1 MQSNGNGPLLEI
13 RDLKVHFALREGL
26 FRRGRAVVQAVNG
39 VSLTL
44 PRGEVFGLVGESGC
58 GKTTLGR
65 AVVGLAPVLS
75 GEIRFAGESILGL
88 TGKAAKER
96 ARRIQ
101 LIFQDPYSSLHPR
114 KIVRDLVGVGL
125 TLHGLAKGYEIDE
138 RVLHVLEGV
147 GLGLDHLY
155 RYAHEFSGGQRQ
167 RIALARALILKPEL
181 LILDEP
187 TSALDV
193 SVQAQ
198 TLNLLKDLRQQFD
211 LTYLFISHNLGVVRY
226 MSRRIGV
233 MYLGHIVE
241 MGATEELFGRAQH
254 PYTRV
259 LLSALPSLDPDAP
272 STRQVLT
279 GEVPTPINPPPG
291 CPFAPRCPD
300 AQEICAHE
308 KPLLLQ
314 RGTDPAHVC
323 ACHFPRL
330 MEAEGQGPMT
340 NHQWRKGRSR
350 HRNWP
355 LGFGHSSSGGS
366 HGHRR

>member
-1 MQSNGNGPLLEI
+1 MADNGMQPLLEI
-13 RDLKVHFALREGL
+13 RDLRVHFDLREGWI
-26 FRRGRAVVQAVNG
+26 RKGRAVVQAVNG
-39 VSLTL
+39 VSLAL
-44 PRGEVFGLVGESGC
+44 ERGEVFGLVGESGC

-65 AVVGLAPVLS
+65 AVVGLAPVFA
-75 GEIRFAGESILGL
+75 GQIRYAGESVIGL
-88 TGKAAKER
+88 TGRAAKER

-101 LIFQDPYSSLHPR
+101 LIFQDPYASLHPR
-114 KIVRDLVGVGL
+114 KTVRDLVGVGL
-125 TLHGLAKGYEIDE
+125 KLHGLATGYEIDE
-138 RVLHVLEGV
+138 QVLKVLEGV

-167 RIALARALILKPEL
+167 RIALARALVLKPEL

-198 TLNLLKDLRQQFD
+198 TLNLLKDLRRQFG

-226 MSRRIGV
+226 MSQRIGV

-241 MGATEELFGRAQH
+241 QGATEEVFRRPQH

-259 LLSALPSLDPDAP
+259 LLSALPSLDPEAP
-272 STRQVLT
+272 SRRRVLA
-279 GEVPTPINPPPG
+279 GEPPTPINPPPG

-300 AQEICAHE
+300 VQDICTRE
-308 KPLLLQ
+308 NPPLVR
-314 RGTDPAHVC
+314 RGANDTHVC

-330 MEAEGQGPMT
+330 MPGA
-340 NHQWRKGRSR
+340 
-350 HRNWP
+350 
-355 LGFGHSSSGGS
+355 
-366 HGHRR
+366 

>member
-1 MQSNGNGPLLEI
+1 LKVGMVESGTQPLLEI

-26 FRRGRAVVQAVNG
+26 LRKGRAVVQAVSG

-44 PRGEVFGLVGESGC
+44 SRGEVFGLVGESGC

-65 AVVGLAPVLS
+65 AVVGLAPVLA
-75 GEIRFAGESILGL
+75 GEIRYAGESLVGL
-88 TGKAAKER
+88 TGRAAKER

-101 LIFQDPYSSLHPR
+101 LIFQDPYASLHPR
-114 KIVRDLVGVGL
+114 KTVRDLVGVGL
-125 TLHGLAKGYEIDE
+125 KLHGLATGYEIDE
-138 RVLHVLEGV
+138 RVLAVLEGV

-167 RIALARALILKPEL
+167 RIALARALVLKPEL

-198 TLNLLKDLRQQFD
+198 TLNLLKDLRRQFD

-241 MGATEELFGRAQH
+241 MGATEPLFRRPQH

-272 STRQVLT
+272 SQRRLLA
-279 GEVPTPINPPPG
+279 GEPPTPINPPPG

-300 AQEICAHE
+300 VQDICRRE
-308 KPLLLQ
+308 NPLLIQ
-314 RGTDPAHVC
+314 HGTDATHVC

-330 MEAEGQGPMT
+330 AAA
-340 NHQWRKGRSR
+340 SR
-350 HRNWP
+350 E
-355 LGFGHSSSGGS
+355 
-366 HGHRR
+366 

>member
-1 MQSNGNGPLLEI
+1 MTETDKQALLEI
-13 RDLKVHFALREGL
+13 RNLRVHFTLREGL
-26 FRRGRAVVQAVNG
+26 LQRRRGAVQAVNG

-44 PRGEVFGLVGESGC
+44 AKGDVFGLVGESGC

-65 AVVGLAPVLS
+65 AVVGLAPVLA
-75 GEIRFAGESILGL
+75 GEIQFAGESVVGL
-88 TGKAAKER
+88 TGREAKER

-114 KIVRDLVGVGL
+114 KTVRDLVGVGL
-125 TLHGLAKGYEIDE
+125 KLHNLAHGYDIDDQ
-138 RVLHVLEGV
+138 VLAILGRV

-167 RIALARALILKPEL
+167 RIALARALVLKPEL

-198 TLNLLKDLRQQFD
+198 ILNLLKELRRDFG

-226 MSRRIGV
+226 MSQRIGV

-241 MGATEELFGRAQH
+241 QGPTEDVFRRPQH

-259 LLSALPSLDPDAP
+259 LMSALPSLDPDAP
-272 STRQVLT
+272 SRRQVLV
-279 GEVPTPINPPPG
+279 GEPPTPINPPPG

-300 AQEICAHE
+300 VQEVCRHE
-308 KPLLLQ
+308 KPILMQ
-314 RGTDPAHVC
+314 RGAHPAHVC

-330 MEAEGQGPMT
+330 TDAMT
-340 NHQWRKGRSR
+340 NVQ
-350 HRNWP
+350 
-355 LGFGHSSSGGS
+355 
-366 HGHRR
+366 

>member
-1 MQSNGNGPLLEI
+1 MSGNGKQPLLEI
-13 RDLKVHFALREGL
+13 RDLKVHFALKEGV
-26 FRRGRAVVQAVNG
+26 FQRGRAVVQAVDG
-39 VSLTL
+39 VSLAL
-44 PRGEVFGLVGESGC
+44 QRGEVFGLVGESGC

-75 GEIRFAGESILGL
+75 GEIRFAGQSIIGL
-88 TGKAAKER
+88 TGRAAKER
-96 ARRIQ
+96 ARRVQ

-114 KIVRDLVGVGL
+114 KTVRDLVGVGL
-125 TLHGLAKGYEIDE
+125 KLHGLAKGYEIDE
-138 RVLHVLEGV
+138 RVLGVLEGV

-198 TLNLLKDLRQQFD
+198 TLNLLKELRQQYD

-241 MGATEELFGRAQH
+241 VGATEELFHRPQH

-272 STRQVLT
+272 SRRQVLT
-279 GEVPTPINPPPG
+279 GEPPTPINPPPG

-300 AQEICAHE
+300 VQDICSRE

-314 RGTDPAHVC
+314 RGTEFTHVC

-330 MEAEGQGPMT
+330 TEAQ
-340 NHQWRKGRSR
+340 
-350 HRNWP
+350 
-355 LGFGHSSSGGS
+355 
-366 HGHRR
+366 

>member
-1 MQSNGNGPLLEI
+1 MIRMSNNGKEALLEI
-13 RDLKVHFALREGL
+13 RDLRVHFVLQEGL
-26 FRRGRAVVQAVNG
+26 LRKGRAVVQAVSG
-39 VSLTL
+39 VSITL
-44 PRGEVFGLVGESGC
+44 AKGEVFGLVGESGC

-75 GEIRFAGESILGL
+75 GEIRFAGESIIGL
-88 TGKAAKER
+88 TGRAAKER

-114 KIVRDLVGVGL
+114 KTVRDLVGVGL
-125 TLHGLAKGYEIDE
+125 KLHGLAKGYEIDE
-138 RVLHVLEGV
+138 RVLQILEGV

-198 TLNLLKDLRQQFD
+198 TLNLLKELRQQFD

-241 MGATEELFGRAQH
+241 MGETEALFRRPQH

-259 LLSALPSLDPDAP
+259 LLSSLPSLDPEAHA
-272 STRQVLT
+272 TRQVLS
-279 GEVPTPINPPPG
+279 GEPPTPINPPPG

-300 AQEICAHE
+300 AQEICTRE
-308 KPLLLQ
+308 KPVLLQ
-314 RGTDPAHVC
+314 RDVDPAHVC
-323 ACHFPRL
+323 ACHFPHL
-330 MEAEGQGPMT
+330 TEPIT
-340 NHQWRKGRSR
+340 
-350 HRNWP
+350 P
-355 LGFGHSSSGGS
+355 
-366 HGHRR
+366 

>member
-1 MQSNGNGPLLEI
+1 MSGNGKQPLLEI
-13 RDLKVHFALREGL
+13 RDLKVHFALKEGML
-26 FRRGRAVVQAVNG
+26 QRGRVVVQAVDG
-39 VSLTL
+39 VSLAL
-44 PRGEVFGLVGESGC
+44 QRGEVFGLVGESGC

-75 GEIRFAGESILGL
+75 GEIRFAGQSIIGL
-88 TGKAAKER
+88 TGRAAKER
-96 ARRIQ
+96 ARRVQ

-114 KIVRDLVGVGL
+114 KTVRDLVGVGL
-125 TLHGLAKGYEIDE
+125 KLHGLAKGYEIDE
-138 RVLHVLEGV
+138 RVLGVLEGV

-198 TLNLLKDLRQQFD
+198 TLNLLKELRQQYD
-211 LTYLFISHNLGVVRY
+211 LTYLFISHNLGVIRY

-241 MGATEELFGRAQH
+241 VGATEELFHRPQH

-272 STRQVLT
+272 SRRQVLT
-279 GEVPTPINPPPG
+279 GEPPTPINPPPG

-300 AQEICAHE
+300 VQDICVRE
-308 KPLLLQ
+308 RPELIQ
-314 RGTDPAHVC
+314 RGAKATHLC
-323 ACHFPRL
+323 ACHFP
-330 MEAEGQGPMT
+330 MT
-340 NHQWRKGRSR
+340 NYQ
-350 HRNWP
+350 
-355 LGFGHSSSGGS
+355 
-366 HGHRR
+366 

>member
-1 MQSNGNGPLLEI
+1 MADERRHNGQPLLEI
-13 RDLKVHFALREGL
+13 TDLRVHFALQEGL
-26 FRRGRAVVQAVNG
+26 LRRGRAVIQAISG
-39 VSLTL
+39 VSLAL
-44 PRGEVFGLVGESGC
+44 RRGEVFGLVGESGC

-75 GEIRFAGESILGL
+75 GEIRFAGENLIGL
-88 TGKAAKER
+88 TGRAARER

-114 KIVRDLVGVGL
+114 KTVRDLVGVGL
-125 TLHGLAKGYEIDE
+125 KLHGLASGYEIDE
-138 RVLHVLEGV
+138 QVLTILEGV

-198 TLNLLKDLRQQFD
+198 ILNLLKELRREFN

-226 MSRRIGV
+226 MSQRIGV

-241 MGATEELFGRAQH
+241 QGATEELFLRPQH

-272 STRQVLT
+272 SKRQVLA
-279 GEVPTPINPPPG
+279 GEPPTPINPPPG

-300 AQEICAHE
+300 VQDICNRE
-308 KPLLLQ
+308 KPELRQ
-314 RGTDPAHVC
+314 RGGGPTHLC
-323 ACHFPRL
+323 ACHFP
-330 MEAEGQGPMT
+330 MT
-340 NHQWRKGRSR
+340 NYQ
-350 HRNWP
+350 
-355 LGFGHSSSGGS
+355 
-366 HGHRR
+366 

>member
-1 MQSNGNGPLLEI
+1 MTGGPLLDI
-13 RDLKVHFALREGL
+13 RNLAVHFPIREGV
-26 FRRGRAVVQAVNG
+26 FARRRVVVQAVNG
-39 VSLTL
+39 VSLAL
-44 PRGEVFGLVGESGC
+44 RRGEVYGLVGESGC

-65 AVVGLAPVLS
+65 AVVGLAPIHA
-75 GEIRFAGESILGL
+75 GEIRFAGQSMIGL
-88 TGKAAKER
+88 MGRAAKER

-114 KIVRDLVGVGL
+114 KTVRDLVGVGL
-125 TLHGLAKGYEIDE
+125 TLHNLAQGYEIDE
-138 RVLHVLEGV
+138 QVLHVLQGV

-198 TLNLLKDLRQQFD
+198 ILNLLKELRRNFG

-226 MSRRIGV
+226 MSQRIGV

-241 MGATEELFGRAQH
+241 EGATEELFRRAQH

-272 STRQVLT
+272 SRRQVLT
-279 GEVPTPINPPPG
+279 GEPPTPIDPPPG

-300 AQEICAHE
+300 AQDVCRREN
-308 KPLLLQ
+308 PRLVQ
-314 RGTDPAHVC
+314 RGADPAHVC

-330 MEAEGQGPMT
+330 V
-340 NHQWRKGRSR
+340 
-350 HRNWP
+350 
-355 LGFGHSSSGGS
+355 GGS
-366 HGHRR
+366 QGK

>member
-1 MQSNGNGPLLEI
+1 MASENGALLQI
-13 RDLKVHFALREGL
+13 RDLKVHFVLNEGML
-26 FRRGRAVVQAVNG
+26 QRGRAVVQAVNG

-44 PRGEVFGLVGESGC
+44 QRGEVFGLVGESGC

-75 GEIRFAGESILGL
+75 GEIRFAGESVIGL
-88 TGKAAKER
+88 TGRAAKER
-96 ARRIQ
+96 ARHIQ

-114 KIVRDLVGVGL
+114 KTVRDLVGVGL
-125 TLHGLAKGYEIDE
+125 MLHGLAKGYEIDE
-138 RVLHVLEGV
+138 RVLEILEGV

-198 TLNLLKDLRQQFD
+198 TLNLLKELRRQFD

-241 MGATEELFGRAQH
+241 MGATDELFRRPQH

-300 AQEICAHE
+300 TQEVCTRE
-308 KPLLLQ
+308 EPVLLA
-314 RGTDPAHVC
+314 RGTDQAHVC
-323 ACHFPRL
+323 ACHFPRVG
-330 MEAEGQGPMT
+330 E
-340 NHQWRKGRSR
+340 
-350 HRNWP
+350 
-355 LGFGHSSSGGS
+355 
-366 HGHRR
+366 

>member
-1 MQSNGNGPLLEI
+1 MSGNGKQPLLEI
-13 RDLKVHFALREGL
+13 RDLKVHFALKEGV
-26 FRRGRAVVQAVNG
+26 FQRGRAVVQAVDG
-39 VSLTL
+39 VSLAL
-44 PRGEVFGLVGESGC
+44 QRGEVFGLVGESGC

-75 GEIRFAGESILGL
+75 GEIRFAGQSIIGL
-88 TGKAAKER
+88 TGRAAKER
-96 ARRIQ
+96 ARRVQ

-114 KIVRDLVGVGL
+114 KTVRDLVGVGL
-125 TLHGLAKGYEIDE
+125 KLHGLAKGYEIDE
-138 RVLHVLEGV
+138 RVLGVLEGV

-198 TLNLLKDLRQQFD
+198 TLNLLKELRQQYD

-241 MGATEELFGRAQH
+241 VGATEELFHRPQH

-272 STRQVLT
+272 SRRQVLS
-279 GEVPTPINPPPG
+279 GEPPTPINPPPG

-300 AQEICAHE
+300 VQDICSRE

-314 RGTDPAHVC
+314 RGTEFTHVC

-330 MEAEGQGPMT
+330 TEAQ
-340 NHQWRKGRSR
+340 
-350 HRNWP
+350 
-355 LGFGHSSSGGS
+355 
-366 HGHRR
+366 

>member
-1 MQSNGNGPLLEI
+1 MADSATQPLLEI
-13 RDLKVHFALREGL
+13 RDLTVHFSLREGWL
-26 FRRGRAVVQAVNG
+26 RKGRAVVQAVNG
-39 VSLTL
+39 VSLAL
-44 PRGEVFGLVGESGC
+44 ARGEVLGLVGESGC

-65 AVVGLAPVLS
+65 AVVGLAPILA
-75 GEIRFAGESILGL
+75 GQIRYAGESVIGL
-88 TGKAAKER
+88 TGRAAKER

-101 LIFQDPYSSLHPR
+101 LIFQDPYASLHPR
-114 KIVRDLVGVGL
+114 KTVRELVGVGL
-125 TLHGLAKGYEIDE
+125 KLHGLATGYEIDE
-138 RVLHVLEGV
+138 QVLAVLEGV

-226 MSRRIGV
+226 MSQRIGV

-241 MGATEELFGRAQH
+241 LGATGEVFRRPQH

-259 LLSALPSLDPDAP
+259 LLSALPSLDPEAP
-272 STRQVLT
+272 SRRRLLT
-279 GEVPTPINPPPG
+279 GEPPTPINPPPG

-300 AQEICAHE
+300 VQDICRSE
-308 KPLLLQ
+308 NPPLVR
-314 RGTDPAHVC
+314 RGADDTRVC

-330 MEAEGQGPMT
+330 TAT
-340 NHQWRKGRSR
+340 
-350 HRNWP
+350 
-355 LGFGHSSSGGS
+355 SGE
-366 HGHRR
+366 

>member
-1 MQSNGNGPLLEI
+1 MSGNGKETLLEI
-13 RDLKVHFALREGL
+13 RDLKVHFALQEGL
-26 FRRGRAVVQAVNG
+26 LRKGRAVVQAVSG

-44 PRGEVFGLVGESGC
+44 AKGEVFGLVGESGC

-75 GEIRFAGESILGL
+75 GEIQFAGESVIGL
-88 TGKAAKER
+88 TGRAAKER

-114 KIVRDLVGVGL
+114 KTVRDLVGVGL
-125 TLHGLAKGYEIDE
+125 KLHGLAKGYEVDQ
-138 RVLHVLEGV
+138 RVLQILEGV

-198 TLNLLKDLRQQFD
+198 TLNLLKELRQQFD

-241 MGATEELFGRAQH
+241 MGATEELFRRPQH

-259 LLSALPSLDPDAP
+259 LLSSLPSLDPEAP
-272 STRQVLT
+272 ITRQVLT
-279 GEVPTPINPPPG
+279 GEPPTPINPPPG

-300 AQEICAHE
+300 VQEICSRE

-314 RGTDPAHVC
+314 RGTDPTHVC
-323 ACHFPRL
+323 ACHFPR
-330 MEAEGQGPMT
+330 
-340 NHQWRKGRSR
+340 
-350 HRNWP
+350 
-355 LGFGHSSSGGS
+355 SS
-366 HGHRR
+366 H

>member
-1 MQSNGNGPLLEI
+1 MASNGNGALLEI
-13 RDLKVHFALREGL
+13 RDLKVHFALKEGML
-26 FRRGRAVVQAVNG
+26 QRGRAVVQAVDG
-39 VSLTL
+39 VSLAL
-44 PRGEVFGLVGESGC
+44 QRGEVFGLVGESGC

-75 GEIRFAGESILGL
+75 GEIRFAAQSIIGL
-88 TGKAAKER
+88 TGAAAKER

-114 KIVRDLVGVGL
+114 KTVRDLVGVGL
-125 TLHGLAKGYEIDE
+125 KLHGLAQGYEIDE
-138 RVLHVLEGV
+138 RVLEVLEGV

-198 TLNLLKDLRQQFD
+198 TLNLLKELRQQYD

-233 MYLGHIVE
+233 MYLGRIVE
-241 MGATEELFGRAQH
+241 VGPTEGLFRRPQH

-300 AQEICAHE
+300 VQAMCGQERPVLAQ
-308 KPLLLQ
+308 K
-314 RGTDPAHVC
+314 GSDPTHRC

-330 MEAEGQGPMT
+330 V
-340 NHQWRKGRSR
+340 
-350 HRNWP
+350 
-355 LGFGHSSSGGS
+355 
-366 HGHRR
+366 

>member
-1 MQSNGNGPLLEI
+1 MTSAQSVDPLQVGMSDTGKRPLLEI
-13 RDLKVHFALREGL
+13 RDLTVHFALREGL
-26 FRRGRAVVQAVNG
+26 LQRRRGAVQALNG
-39 VSLTL
+39 VSLEL
-44 PRGEVFGLVGESGC
+44 ARGEVFGLVGESGC

-75 GEIRFAGESILGL
+75 GEIRYAGESVIGL
-88 TGKAAKER
+88 TGRAARER

-114 KIVRDLVGVGL
+114 KTVRDLVGVGL
-125 TLHGLAKGYEIDE
+125 TLHGLAHGYEMDG
-138 RVLHVLEGV
+138 RVLAVLEEV
-147 GLGLDHLY
+147 GLGLDHMY

-198 TLNLLKDLRQQFD
+198 ILNLLKELRREFG
-211 LTYLFISHNLGVVRY
+211 LTYLCISHNLGVVRY
-226 MSRRIGV
+226 MSQRIGV

-241 MGATEELFGRAQH
+241 QGATEPLFRAPQH
-254 PYTRV
+254 PYTRI
-259 LLSALPSLDPDAP
+259 LLSALPSLDPEAP
-272 STRQVLT
+272 SQRQVLT
-279 GEVPTPINPPPG
+279 GEPPTPINPPPG

-300 AQEICAHE
+300 AQAVCSQE
-308 KPLLLQ
+308 KPVLLQ
-314 RGTDPAHVC
+314 HGSNPAHLC

-330 MEAEGQGPMT
+330 G
-340 NHQWRKGRSR
+340 
-350 HRNWP
+350 
-355 LGFGHSSSGGS
+355 
-366 HGHRR
+366 

>member
-1 MQSNGNGPLLEI
+1 MRDEAQPLLDI
-13 RDLKVHFALREGL
+13 RGLKVHFPLKEGL
-26 FRRGRAVVQAVNG
+26 FGGRRAVVQAVNG
-39 VSLTL
+39 VSLAL
-44 PRGEVFGLVGESGC
+44 AKGEVVGLVGESGC

-65 AVVGLAPVLS
+65 AVVGLAPVHS
-75 GEIRFAGESILGL
+75 GEIRFAGRNLVGL
-88 TGKAAKER
+88 DGAAAKAR

-114 KIVRDLVGVGL
+114 KTVRDLVGVGL
-125 TLHGLAKGYEIDE
+125 QLHGLAKGYEIDE
-138 RVLHVLEGV
+138 RVLEVLEGV

-181 LILDEP
+181 IILDEP

-198 TLNLLKDLRQQFD
+198 TLNLLKELRQQHD

-241 MGATEELFGRAQH
+241 MGETEPLFRHPQH

-272 STRQVLT
+272 STRRVLG
-279 GEVPTPINPPPG
+279 GEPPTPIDPPPG

-300 AQEICAHE
+300 VQEICRREEPPLIQHGADSAH
-308 KPLLLQ
+308 L
-314 RGTDPAHVC
+314 C
-323 ACHFPRL
+323 ACHFPRI
-330 MEAEGQGPMT
+330 AP
-340 NHQWRKGRSR
+340 SA
-350 HRNWP
+350 
-355 LGFGHSSSGGS
+355 
-366 HGHRR
+366 

>member
-1 MQSNGNGPLLEI
+1 MSGNGDKPILEI
-13 RDLKVHFALREGL
+13 RDLKVHFALNEGML
-26 FRRGRAVVQAVNG
+26 QRGRAVVQAVNG
-39 VSLTL
+39 VSLSL
-44 PRGEVFGLVGESGC
+44 QRGEVFGLVGESGC

-75 GEIRFAGESILGL
+75 GEIRFAGESVIGL

-96 ARRIQ
+96 ARHIQ

-114 KIVRDLVGVGL
+114 KTVRDLVGVGL
-125 TLHGLAKGYEIDE
+125 MLHGLAKGYEIDE
-138 RVLHVLEGV
+138 RVLEILEGV

-198 TLNLLKDLRQQFD
+198 TLNLLKELRRQFD

-226 MSRRIGV
+226 LSRRIGV

-241 MGATEELFGRAQH
+241 MGATEELFRRPHH

-300 AQEICAHE
+300 VQEVCTRE
-308 KPLLLQ
+308 KPLLLP
-314 RGTDPAHVC
+314 RGADQSHVC
-323 ACHFPRL
+323 ACHFPRV
-330 MEAEGQGPMT
+330 GNNQ
-340 NHQWRKGRSR
+340 
-350 HRNWP
+350 
-355 LGFGHSSSGGS
+355 
-366 HGHRR
+366 

>member
-1 MQSNGNGPLLEI
+1 
-13 RDLKVHFALREGL
+13 VHFPLREGIL
-26 FRRGRAVVQAVNG
+26 QKGRAVVQAVNG

-44 PRGEVFGLVGESGC
+44 ARGEVFGLVGESGC

-75 GEIRFAGESILGL
+75 GEIRFAGESVIGL
-88 TGKAAKER
+88 TGRDARER

-114 KIVRDLVGVGL
+114 KTVRDLVGVGL
-125 TLHGLAKGYEIDE
+125 KLHGLAKGYEVDE
-138 RVLHVLEGV
+138 RVLAVLEGV

-155 RYAHEFSGGQRQ
+155 RYVHEFSGGQRQ
-167 RIALARALILKPEL
+167 RIALARALILQPEL

-198 TLNLLKDLRQQFD
+198 TLNLLKDLRRQFD

-241 MGATEELFGRAQH
+241 MGGTEALFRRPQH

-259 LLSALPSLDPDAP
+259 LLSALPSLDPEAP
-272 STRQVLT
+272 SQRQVLT
-279 GEVPTPINPPPG
+279 GEPPTPINPPPG

-300 AQEICAHE
+300 VQGICARE
-308 KPLLLQ
+308 KPILVQ
-314 RGTDPAHVC
+314 RGTDPTHVC

-330 MEAEGQGPMT
+330 TET
-340 NHQWRKGRSR
+340 H
-350 HRNWP
+350 
-355 LGFGHSSSGGS
+355 
-366 HGHRR
+366 

>member
-1 MQSNGNGPLLEI
+1 MASNGNGPLLEI

-44 PRGEVFGLVGESGC
+44 ARGEVFGLVGESGC

-75 GEIRFAGESILGL
+75 GGICFAGKNLIGL
-88 TGKAAKER
+88 TGHAARER

-114 KIVRDLVGVGL
+114 KTVRDLVGVGL
-125 TLHGLAKGYEIDE
+125 KLHGLAHGYEIDE
-138 RVLHVLEGV
+138 RVLATLEGV

-198 TLNLLKDLRQQFD
+198 ILNLLKELRREFQ

-226 MSRRIGV
+226 MSQRIGV

-241 MGATEELFGRAQH
+241 LAATDAVFLRPQH

-259 LLSALPSLDPDAP
+259 LLSALPSLDPDRP
-272 STRQVLT
+272 SKRQVLS
-279 GEVPTPINPPPG
+279 GEPPTPINPPPG

-300 AQEICAHE
+300 VQEICWRE
-308 KPLLLQ
+308 KPPLIQ
-314 RGTDPAHVC
+314 RGDDPAHLC
-323 ACHFPRL
+323 ACHLPTL
-330 MEAEGQGPMT
+330 HQPMT
-340 NHQWRKGRSR
+340 
-350 HRNWP
+350 P
-355 LGFGHSSSGGS
+355 I
-366 HGHRR
+366 

>member
-1 MQSNGNGPLLEI
+1 MADEKRENGQPLLEI
-13 RDLKVHFALREGL
+13 ADLRVHFALREGV
-26 FRRGRAVVQAVNG
+26 FTRRRDVVQAING
-39 VSLTL
+39 VSLRL
-44 PRGEVFGLVGESGC
+44 RRGEVFGLVGESGC

-65 AVVGLAPVLS
+65 AVVGLAPVLT
-75 GEIRFAGESILGL
+75 GDIRFAGQTVVGL
-88 TGKAAKER
+88 TGRAARER

-114 KIVRDLVGVGL
+114 KTVRDLVGAGL
-125 TLHGLAKGYEIDE
+125 KFHGLAQGYEIDE
-138 RVLHVLEGV
+138 QVLLMLEGV

-167 RIALARALILKPEL
+167 RIALARALVLKPEL

-198 TLNLLKDLRQQFD
+198 ILNLLKELRRQFQ

-226 MSRRIGV
+226 MSQRIGV

-241 MGATEELFGRAQH
+241 LGATEDLFLRPQH

-272 STRQVLT
+272 SKRQVLA
-279 GEVPTPINPPPG
+279 GEPPTPINPPPG
-291 CPFAPRCPD
+291 CPFASRCPD
-300 AQEICAHE
+300 VRDICHQQ
-308 KPLLLQ
+308 KPDLGQ
-314 RGTDPAHVC
+314 RGGEPTHLC

-330 MEAEGQGPMT
+330 EQPA
-340 NHQWRKGRSR
+340 K
-350 HRNWP
+350 
-355 LGFGHSSSGGS
+355 
-366 HGHRR
+366 